1 MKKTLKRIAMAVAAA
16 AVLTAVPFMSGCES
30 SHPEAVITIS
40 YDGTEYEL
48 NYKLYRNMYP
58 QTVRHFIEL
67 AESGFYNNTIIH
79 NYSGSSYMY
88 GGGYSYSDTY
98 ETDYDEGELGM
109 LDYFEINSKEA
120 EYYNLAINTDTLTPS
135 VYRDYIDGNYI
146 GVYDRVKKQI
156 ELFENDSSH
165 GSKILKSTTGSLD
178 DPEIINAIGED
189 LYHKLCDDI
198 ELLDMAGD
206 EFDMAKVNS
215 GELTPMFFGSAMT
228 NFFLELSPMPQPR
241 ILQNGDLLSPD
252 NELFSAFVFKIQANM
267 NPAHRDRIAFMR
279 ICSGVFK
286 KGMTVYHMQGGKP
299 VKLAQP
305 QQFLAQERTIVE
317 EAYPG
322 DIIGIFDPGIFG
334 IGDSLSDEKLKIQ
347 FEDFPVFPPEIFA
360 RVQPKDSL
368 KRKQFEKGIVQLA
381 QEGAIQ
387 VFRQKDLGIE
397 SFIVGVVGS
406 LQLEVLEYRLLN
418 EYSAQLLMNQ
428 LGYSVARWVYAEN
441 EKDIENLKGLD
452 NGMLVY
458 DKKDRPVILVNNEWA
473 LNWILDRNPNLQFLT
488 VPSDVAKI

>member
-1 MKKTLKRIAMAVAAA
+1 MQELLEKIEKRRTFAII
-16 AVLTAVPFMSGCES
+16 
-30 SHPEAVITIS
+30 SHPDAGKTTL
-40 YDGTEYEL
+40 TE
-48 NYKLYRNMYP
+48 KL
-58 QTVRHFIEL
+58 L
-67 AESGFYNNTIIH
+67 L
-79 NYSGSSYMY
+79 Y
-88 GGGYSYSDTY
+88 GGAIHLAGTVKARKSNRHAVSDWMEIEKQRGISVTSSVLQFELFWVCHRRRLPVFTFVNKLDRY
-98 ETDYDEGELGM
+98 GRDPFDLMDEIEQVLGIRA
-109 LDYFEINSKEA
+109 YPINWP
-120 EYYNLAINTDTLTPS
+120 IG
-135 VYRDYIDGNYI
+135 IDGNYI
-146 GVYDRVKKQI
+146 GVYDRVKNQI

-178 DPEIINAIGED
+178 DPEIVNAIGED
-189 LYHKLCDDI
+189 LYKKLCDDI
-198 ELLDMAGD
+198 ELLDLAGD
-206 EFDMAKVNS
+206 EFDMDKVNS

-228 NFFLELSPMPQPR
+228 NFGVRSFLEKFLELSPQPQPR
-241 ILQNGDLLSPD
+241 ILQNGDLLNPE

-286 KGMTVYHMQGGKP
+286 KGMQVYHMQGGKP

-317 EAYPG
+317 EASPG

-368 KRKQFEKGIVQLA
+368 KRKQFEKGIIQLA